1 MIAVMKQTYL
11 KMGALA
17 TGAFFILSPTA
28 AYAYHREDAGI
39 GSGSGGGTVGGI
51 IESSTSEMS
60 NVPTLISWVAYLAGA
75 GLGMAGIFKLRQ
87 HVDSPAQTPMKDGLV
102 RLAAA
107 GALLSLPVIM
117 SAMTD
122 FVGGDNTASNSL
134 PSMGPN
140 GS

>member
-1 MIAVMKQTYL
+1 MLKALNNSYL
-11 KMGALA
+11 KVAGFVSA
-17 TGAFFILSPTA
+17 TVLVNVPSIANA
-28 AYAYHREDAGI
+28 ADV
-39 GSGSGGGTVGGI
+39 SGI
-51 IESSTSEMS
+51 IDNSTSEME

-102 RLAAA
+102 RLAAS

-134 PSMGPN
+134 PSLGPN
-140 GS
+140 GN